1 MDLMLLEATRDRYES
16 QLSMA
21 KANLMI
27 YLKNPV
33 GVGEHSN
40 ITEEVN
46 IMLRQIDDAQS
57 MLDTI
62 QEMVT
67 ELLEESE

>member
-67 ELLEESE
+67 ELVSEQ